1 MVKILKTIRKKLFFL
16 FLILSTIL
24 YSIFLHKISRFED
37 ETEADV
43 NSKTFLMEDSSH
55 NRTLFDIETIVSHV
69 ESSHS
74 P

>member
-1 MVKILKTIRKKLFFL
+1 MVRILKTIRKRMFL
-16 FLILSTIL
+16 LLLILSTIL

-55 NRTLFDIETIVSHV
+55 NRTLFDIEWA
-69 ESSHS
+69 
-74 P
+74 

>member
-24 YSIFLHKISRFED
+24 YSIFLHKISRFE
-37 ETEADV
+37 ETEGDV

-55 NRTLFDIETIVSHV
+55 NRTLFDIEWA
-69 ESSHS
+69 
-74 P
+74 